1 MFTRREV
8 IANRH
13 APRDGTPTV
22 PRPSQDQET
31 RTQDMTIDPKTITDE
46 ELQDVSRLPV
56 EDQRT
61 LVNYVADEFIL
72 AAERL
77 TPLGEVKDSVRE
89 LITTTLHPL
98 ITALCCGPD
107 GKADPLPPFR
117 ALCYAIDKVEGPAL
131 TELPPSMCQALGI
144 DRSVLAGWAYAI
156 LTHPY
161 MKIAQDEVLERRSK
175 EASS

>member
-1 MFTRREV
+1 
-8 IANRH
+8 
-13 APRDGTPTV
+13 
-22 PRPSQDQET
+22 
-31 RTQDMTIDPKTITDE
+31 MTIDPKTITDE
-46 ELQDVSRLPV
+46 ELQDISRFSV

-72 AAERL
+72 VAERL
-77 TPLGEVKDSVRE
+77 TPLDEVKRSVRE

-98 ITALCCGPD
+98 ITALCCGPE
-107 GKADPLPPFR
+107 GENDPLPAFR
-117 ALCYAIDKVEGPAL
+117 ALCYACDKVEGPAL
-131 TELPPSMCQALGI
+131 TELPPSLSRTLGI

-161 MKIAQDEVLERRSK
+161 MKLARDEVLTRRNK